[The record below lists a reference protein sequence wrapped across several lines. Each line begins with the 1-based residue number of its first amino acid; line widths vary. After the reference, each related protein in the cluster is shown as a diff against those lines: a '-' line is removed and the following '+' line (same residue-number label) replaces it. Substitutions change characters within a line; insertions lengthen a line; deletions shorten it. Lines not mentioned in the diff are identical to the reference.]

1 MIFMKKLL
9 GAMLLCCALVGCG
22 NSVDSIIE
30 DAKDNLQT
38 DVQIEYEKDF
48 EENFID
54 LLERIN
60 KDEFYEITGYSL
72 ENKVV
77 TISRNSTA
85 SYNDLVERGY
95 AEFDSMLMQQK
106 MFLARVND
114 VTIYLEYYNEDGERF
129 ALLTVTDDNYE
140 IEEVK

>member
-1 MIFMKKLL
+1 MKKLL
-9 GAMLLCCALVGCG
+9 SAMLLCGLLVGCG

-38 DVQIEYEKDF
+38 DVQVEYEKDF

-77 TISRNSTA
+77 VVSRKFIL
-85 SYNDLVERGY
+85 SYDDLIERGY
-95 AEFDSMLMQQK
+95 AESDAMFLQGD
-106 MFLARVND
+106 MFLADVNG
-114 VTIYLEYYNEDGERF
+114 VTAYLEYYNEDGERF
-129 ALLTVTDDNYE
+129 ALLTVIDDSYE

>member
-54 LLERIN
+54 LLERVN
-60 KDEFYEITGYSL
+60 RDEFYEITGYSL

-114 VTIYLEYYNEDGERF
+114 VTIYLELYNEDGEKF
-129 ALLTVTDDNYE
+129 AILTVTNDNYKFEE
-140 IEEVK
+140 IK

>member
-1 MIFMKKLL
+1 MKKLL
-9 GAMLLCCALVGCG
+9 SAILLCGLLVGCG

-60 KDEFYEITGYSL
+60 EDKFYEITGYSL
-72 ENKVV
+72 ENKVI
-77 TISRNSTA
+77 TISRNSTTN
-85 SYNDLVERGY
+85 YDDLVERGY

-114 VTIYLEYYNEDGERF
+114 VTIYLELYNEDGEKF
-129 ALLTVTDDNYE
+129 ALLTVTNDNYKF
-140 IEEVK
+140 EEVK

>member
-1 MIFMKKLL
+1 MKKLL

-114 VTIYLEYYNEDGERF
+114 VTIYLEYYNEDGEGF
-129 ALLTVTDDNYE
+129 ALLTVTNDNYKFEE
-140 IEEVK
+140 IK

>member
-1 MIFMKKLL
+1 MKRLL
-9 GAMLLCCALVGCG
+9 SAMLLCGLLVGCG

-77 TISRNSTA
+77 VVSRKSIV
-85 SYNDLVERGY
+85 SYDDLIERGY
-95 AEFDSMLMQQK
+95 AESDAMFLQGD
-106 MFLARVND
+106 MFLADVNG
-114 VTIYLEYYNEDGERF
+114 VTIYLEYCNEDGERF
-129 ALLTVTDDNYE
+129 ALLTVIDDSYE
-140 IEEVK
+140 IKEVK

>member
-1 MIFMKKLL
+1 MKKLL
-9 GAMLLCCALVGCG
+9 SAMLLCGLLVGCG

-77 TISRNSTA
+77 VVSRKSIV
-85 SYNDLVERGY
+85 SYDDLIERGY
-95 AEFDSMLMQQK
+95 AESDAMFLQGD
-106 MFLARVND
+106 MFLADVNG
-114 VTIYLEYYNEDGERF
+114 VTIYLEYCNEDGERF
-129 ALLTVTDDNYE
+129 ALLTVIDDSYE
-140 IEEVK
+140 IKEVK

>member
-1 MIFMKKLL
+1 MKKLL

-22 NSVDSIIE
+22 NSVDSVIE

-54 LLERIN
+54 LLERVN
-60 KDEFYEITGYSL
+60 RDEFYEITGYSL

-95 AEFDSMLMQQK
+95 AEFDSMLLQNK

-129 ALLTVTDDNYE
+129 ALLTVTDDSYE

>member
-1 MIFMKKLL
+1 MKKLL
-9 GAMLLCCALVGCG
+9 SAILLCGLLVGCG

-38 DVQIEYEKDF
+38 DVQVEYEKDF

-54 LLERIN
+54 LLERVN
-60 KDEFYEITGYSL
+60 EDKFYEITGYSL
-72 ENKVV
+72 ENKVI
-77 TISRNSTA
+77 TISRNSTTN
-85 SYNDLVERGY
+85 YDDLVERGY

-114 VTIYLEYYNEDGERF
+114 VTIYLELYNEDGEKF
-129 ALLTVTDDNYE
+129 AILTVTNDNYKFEE
-140 IEEVK
+140 IK

>member
-1 MIFMKKLL
+1 MMFMKRLL
-9 GAMLLCCALVGCG
+9 SAMLLCGLLVGCG

-30 DAKDNLQT
+30 DAKDNFQT
-38 DVQIEYEKDF
+38 DVQVEYEKDF

-60 KDEFYEITGYSL
+60 DDEFYEIIGYSL

-77 TISRNSTA
+77 TISRKSNVSHD
-85 SYNDLVERGY
+85 DLIERGY
-95 AEFDSMLMQQK
+95 AESDVMFLQFK
-106 MFLARVND
+106 MFLAGVND
-114 VTIYLEYYNEDGERF
+114 VTAYLEYYSEDGERF
-129 ALLTVTDDNYE
+129 ALLTVTKDSYE

>member
-22 NSVDSIIE
+22 NSVDSVIE

-38 DVQIEYEKDF
+38 DVQVEYEKDF
-48 EENFID
+48 KENFID

-60 KDEFYEITGYSL
+60 EDKFYEITGYSL
-72 ENKVV
+72 ENKVI
-77 TISRNSTA
+77 TISRNSTTN
-85 SYNDLVERGY
+85 YDDLVERGY

-114 VTIYLEYYNEDGERF
+114 VTIYLELYNEDGERF
-129 ALLTVTDDNYE
+129 ALLTVTNDNYKF
-140 IEEVK
+140 EEVK

>member
-1 MIFMKKLL
+1 MKKLL

-54 LLERIN
+54 LLERVN
-60 KDEFYEITGYSL
+60 RDEFYEITGYSL

-114 VTIYLEYYNEDGERF
+114 VTIYLELYNEDGEKF
-129 ALLTVTDDNYE
+129 AILTVTNDNYKFEE
-140 IEEVK
+140 IK

>member
-1 MIFMKKLL
+1 MKKLL

-22 NSVDSIIE
+22 NSVDSVIE

-54 LLERIN
+54 LLERVN
-60 KDEFYEITGYSL
+60 RDEFYEITGYSL

-77 TISRNSTA
+77 TISRKSIVR
-85 SYNDLVERGY
+85 YDDLIERGY
-95 AEFDSMLMQQK
+95 AESDVMLLQNK

-129 ALLTVTDDNYE
+129 ALLTVTDDSYE